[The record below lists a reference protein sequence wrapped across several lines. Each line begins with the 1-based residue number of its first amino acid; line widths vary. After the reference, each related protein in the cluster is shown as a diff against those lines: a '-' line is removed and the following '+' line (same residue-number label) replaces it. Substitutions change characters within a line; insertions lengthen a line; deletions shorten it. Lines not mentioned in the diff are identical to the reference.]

1 MCLHFYSFDQGGH
14 YLFTGASDSHIYL
27 LDAKP
32 SKQFSVIGY
41 TGKYTLKIKR
51 KHIFN
56 YVSAHLYQTLNITS
70 VILSLNWEIH
80 RKWSS
85 PSFLSFLVVVPG
97 PVLSLSTQYI
107 RDYEQIKVLV
117 LCSGQNGKNTGG
129 SLLTVLSLS
138 VRDLAGTALMEE
150 IITYCSQY
158 QINFNVVMLTREWY
172 GKWFWNMTKDCIGWW
187 K

>member
-32 SKQFSVIGY
+32 SKRFSVIGY
-41 TGKYTLKIKR
+41 AGKYTLKKT
-51 KHIFN
+51 KHIIN
-56 YVSAHLYQTLNITS
+56 DVSAYPYQTLNIRS
-70 VILSLNWEIH
+70 VILSSNVEKH
-80 RKWSS
+80 RKWSP

-117 LCSGQNGKNTGG
+117 LCYGQNGKNTGG

-138 VRDLAGTALMEE
+138 VRDLAGTACMEE
-150 IITYCSQY
+150 II
-158 QINFNVVMLTREWY
+158 LTVHS
-172 GKWFWNMTKDCIGWW
+172 TKLILKLWW
-187 K
+187 QLKATTSDSKV